1 MAVPQRTPIHAAGV
15 ALAWRWLVL
24 LLLATGAGGT
34 VALVLL
40 SQGAVGGPWLFRPF
54 VSALLVVA
62 SAGLS
67 WWIWRC
73 PQCGGHLG
81 PKIFVKQC
89 PQCGTKLRS
98 RCGGAN

>member
-1 MAVPQRTPIHAAGV
+1 MAVPQRTSERAAGV
-15 ALAWRWLVL
+15 ALACRRLVL
-24 LLLATGAGGT
+24 LLLATGSGGT

-40 SQGAVGGPWLFRPF
+40 SQGAVGGPWLFWSF

-73 PQCGGHLG
+73 PQCEGHLG
-81 PKIFVKQC
+81 SKMFVKQC

-98 RCGGAN
+98 RCGGAD